1 MTLFLGRH
9 SPQRGA
15 GQPINVGERGLG
27 HVLARHFPGGAQ
39 TAGKSLF
46 SAGETV
52 PGLVRG
58 AEGVAPVLQRGGNFQ
73 RVVEAGR
80 AIGVNR
86 ATGLPTTT
94 YIVIT
99 DAAGNLIEVRVRQL
113 GACL

>member
-1 MTLFLGRH
+1 VEAGSAEATVAAR
-9 SPQRGA
+9 SAGA
-15 GQPINVGERGLG
+15 INVGERGLG

-58 AEGVAPVLQRGGNFQ
+58 AESVAPVLQRGGNFQ

-80 AIGVNR
+80 AIGVDR

-94 YIVIT
+94 YTVIT
-99 DAAGNLIEVRVRQL
+99 NAAGDLVTMFPGVP
-113 GACL
+113 